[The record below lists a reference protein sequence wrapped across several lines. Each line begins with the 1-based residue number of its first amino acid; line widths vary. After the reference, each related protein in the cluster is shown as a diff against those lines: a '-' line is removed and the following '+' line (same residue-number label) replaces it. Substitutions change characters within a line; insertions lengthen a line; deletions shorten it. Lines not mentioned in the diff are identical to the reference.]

1 MDQLGRDQLACLLFG
16 GRVSQTIGFTV
27 AVIGIRLGVAIGLIA
42 DFFEG
47 VVADRLMEANLW
59 QG

>member
-1 MDQLGRDQLACLLFG
+1 MA
-16 GRVSQTIGFTV
+16 QTIGVT
-27 AVIGIRLGVAIGLIA
+27 ASVIGMTLGLPIGLIA
-42 DFFEG
+42 EFFEG